1 MEGLRWFR
9 DGGDGGGGGGDGGGG
24 RFRGLGSRGGELE
37 KS

>member
-9 DGGDGGGGGGDGGGG
+9 DGGDGGGGGGSGGG

>member
-9 DGGDGGGGGGDGGGG
+9 DGGDGGGDGGGGGGG

>member
-9 DGGDGGGGGGDGGGG
+9 DGGDGGGGGGGGGGG

>member
-9 DGGDGGGGGGDGGGG
+9 DGGDGGGGGGGGSG

>member
-9 DGGDGGGGGGDGGGG
+9 DGGDGGGGGGGGGG